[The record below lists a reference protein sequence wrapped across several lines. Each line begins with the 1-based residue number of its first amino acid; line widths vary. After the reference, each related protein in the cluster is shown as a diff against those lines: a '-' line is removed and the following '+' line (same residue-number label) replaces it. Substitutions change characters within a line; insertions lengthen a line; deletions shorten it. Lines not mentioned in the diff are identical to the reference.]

1 MKTQQNIFDISVTS
15 EIGVLEGVILHT
27 PGLEIENMT
36 PSNAERALYSDVLNL
51 SVASVEYDQLRSVLE
66 STTNVF
72 QVKKL
77 LEEVLHNNKVRTGLI
92 EHVCHHENAMAIMPE
107 LQAMEEKNLSRCLI
121 EGVLMQKDNLSRFL
135 NNERYSLRPLHNF
148 FFTRDM
154 SVVVND
160 WVLISRMANRIRTR
174 EAMIMK
180 AIFDYHPKFNVKTLD
195 LQSTPLQL
203 DQAHIEGGDV
213 LVAREDLLIIGI
225 GSRTTPEAV
234 DILIEH
240 FKQLKKPQTILIQE
254 LPREPESFIH
264 LDMVFTLLDTDSCM
278 IYEPMIMQP
287 NRYKTVL
294 IEVDNGNVKIRDEHD
309 LLSALAKL
317 NMPMNPVN
325 CGGSSDPW
333 IQEREQWHSGANFFA
348 LAPGK
353 IIGYRRNI
361 NTIEELD
368 RKGYS
373 VIDVSEFIDKKI
385 ELSQYGKCV
394 ITIDGSE
401 LARGGG
407 GCRCMTMPIKR
418 QPLSQ

>member
-1 MKTQQNIFDISVTS
+1 MKTQQNRFDLSVTS
-15 EIGVLEGVILHT
+15 EIGKLEGVILHT

-36 PSNAERALYSDVLNL
+36 PTNAERALYSDVLNL
-51 SVASVEYDQLRSVLE
+51 SVASVEYSQMRVVLE
-66 STTNVF
+66 QFARVF
-72 QVKKL
+72 QVKTL
-77 LEEVLHNNKVRTGLI
+77 LEQVLQNSKVKTSLVER
-92 EHVCHHENAMAIMPE
+92 VCQKEEAGEILEDLLE
-107 LQAMEEKNLSRCLI
+107 LDSKNLTRCLL

-135 NNERYSLRPLHNF
+135 SNERYSLRPLHNF

-154 SVVVND
+154 SVVIND
-160 WVLISRMANRIRTR
+160 WVMISRMANKIRTR
-174 EAMIMK
+174 EAMIME
-180 AIFDYHPKFNVKTLD
+180 AIFDYHPMFNVKTLS
-195 LQSTPLQL
+195 LQSAPLQL
-203 DQAHIEGGDV
+203 DKAHIEGGDV
-213 LVAREDLLIIGI
+213 LVARDDLLIIGI

-240 FKQLKKPQTILIQE
+240 FKQLKKPQSILIQE
-254 LPREPESFIH
+254 LPYEPESFIH
-264 LDMVFTLLDTDSCM
+264 LDMVFTLLDVDTCM
-278 IYEPMIMQP
+278 IYEPVIMQP

-294 IEVDNGNVKIRDEHD
+294 IEIDNGTVKIRDEQD

-317 NMPMNPVN
+317 GMPLNPIN

-348 LAPGK
+348 ISPGK

-368 RKGYS
+368 RKGYAI
-373 VIDVSEFIDKKI
+373 IDAEEVVDKKVD
-385 ELSQYGKCV
+385 LNKYDKCV
-394 ITIDGSE
+394 ITIEGSE

-418 QPLSQ
+418 QPLKQ